1 MVRIAI
7 FVTLVI
13 SLGSANV
20 FAAKDAALLALV
32 PPDSQVVAAVDADR
46 ARNSQFGEMLVD
58 RIAESDSNFKAFLSK
73 TGFDMRRD
81 VHNFVFAGT
90 GNPDSA
96 GEILARGNFSPS
108 HIEATAK
115 SRGLVVETYRG
126 SDLILNSNHTAK
138 SAMGFPAPGIAVI
151 ADVATV
157 EAIIRRKNVPSAL
170 DPELQKLIE
179 RVAGNN
185 DAWFASLSAGALAA
199 PQISRQNH
207 TAAAAIR
214 TIQHASGGLRF
225 ANPIPATVDAVT
237 GSSSEAEA
245 LSVVI
250 RGMAAL
256 ARIGHPSDPYLGTLA
271 DAKNLNIAANGNAV
285 HLSFAL
291 AENDAEQLIRSLP
304 KAGAKAR

>member
-1 MVRIAI
+1 MLRIAI
-7 FVTLVI
+7 FVTFVL
-13 SLGSANV
+13 SLGCANV

-32 PPDSQVVAAVDADR
+32 PPDSRVVAAVDADR
-46 ARNSQFGEMLVD
+46 ARSSQFGEMLVD
-58 RIAESDSNFKAFLSK
+58 RVADSDSNFKAFLSK

-81 VHNFVFAGT
+81 VHDFVFAGT
-90 GNPDSA
+90 GKADSA
-96 GEILARGNFSPS
+96 GEILARGNFNPRR
-108 HIEATAK
+108 IEATAK

-126 SDLILNSNHTAK
+126 ADLILNSNHTAK

-157 EAIIRRKNVPSAL
+157 EAIIRRKNAPAAL
-170 DPELQKLIE
+170 DPELQKLIDH
-179 RVAGNN
+179 VARNN

-199 PQISRQNH
+199 PQISNQNR

-214 TIQHASGGLRF
+214 TIQQASGGLRF
-225 ANPIPATVDAVT
+225 ANPIPASVDAVT
-237 GSSSEAEA
+237 GSSGEASA

-271 DAKNLNIAANGNAV
+271 AAKDLNIAANGNTV
-285 HLSFAL
+285 HLSFTL
-291 AENDAEQLIRSLP
+291 AEKDAEQLVRSLP
-304 KAGAKAR
+304 NSGVKAR